1 MQHLFFRWPLEP
13 FHMASPCKPT
23 QLREFLGVAF
33 KAKFTTLPAGKSKKE
48 EESGTQKIGI
58 TLSYPVPHELL
69 TAELLCVFTPSS
81 SLFTTGKSQ

>member
-1 MQHLFFRWPLEP
+1 MNSRDAGRNIGRRLAEMQHLFFQRPLEP

-48 EESGTQKIGI
+48 EASGTQK
-58 TLSYPVPHELL
+58 LE
-69 TAELLCVFTPSS
+69 
-81 SLFTTGKSQ
+81 